1 MNHPIIVSAN
11 GNERL
16 NRMIKEAENYRRVKA
31 ITASKPKKWNLGKI
45 REQFVSQVPKSVGKS
60 ADSPA

>member
-11 GNERL
+11 SKERL
-16 NRMIKEAENYRRVKA
+16 NRMIKEAENSRRVKA
-31 ITASKPKKWNLGKI
+31 ILASQPKKRSLGNLRIKLLQ
-45 REQFVSQVPKSVGKS
+45 RLPQVVGKS